1 VTVHKK
7 TRVRG
12 RPPDSAAKF
21 SGPEFRGL
29 GGVLREFIYLTDFP
43 VLKREDDDGA
53 LVDGRP
59 VAFRVH
65 PLEAHRMVFPA
76 DQIVQINSDCAVGP
90 REQFAEVGEDGVQAL
105 LVTGQPAASSQMP
118 DDGSPCRPG
127 GVLTP
132 ASSNP
137 MLSIV
142 VISEFR

>member
-12 RPPDSAAKF
+12 RRPRDSAAKF
-21 SGPEFRGL
+21 SGPEFGGL

-43 VLKREDDDGA
+43 VRKREDDDGA

-76 DQIVQINSDCAVGP
+76 DQIVQINSDCAVGS
-90 REQFAEVGEDGVQAL
+90 REQFAEVGEDGV
-105 LVTGQPAASSQMP
+105 
-118 DDGSPCRPG
+118 DGSGSSGRSIDSGLVKAYLIDCRY
-127 GVLTP
+127 
-132 ASSNP
+132 
-137 MLSIV
+137 
-142 VISEFR
+142 